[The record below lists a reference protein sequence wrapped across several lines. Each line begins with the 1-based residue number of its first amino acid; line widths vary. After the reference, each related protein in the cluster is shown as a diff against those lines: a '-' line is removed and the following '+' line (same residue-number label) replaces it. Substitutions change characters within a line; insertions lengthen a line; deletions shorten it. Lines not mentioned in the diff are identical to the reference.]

1 MPRRPT
7 ILTLWTLLVS
17 LAALGCLIPEVDD
30 GQDDEDANNWFPSF
44 NNNTNNSPNNDPG
57 RPTNPERDNPSSP
70 NYRGNFEAIISG
82 DLSMTLDADGLGEAT
97 YSRVPAMRGFHEA
110 HCLISLID
118 REPDAQ
124 GRTGYLLLHF
134 PDERCPGAG
143 AYTVVNEGDS
153 VEAGSAHILFKS
165 MMLETETP
173 NGASYSNLSN
183 ASGLLTITASRNG
196 VLKGEL
202 YLKLSMRSVD
212 DGPPAGT
219 SVEVRAAF
227 DAPRLEL

>member
-1 MPRRPT
+1 
-7 ILTLWTLLVS
+7 
-17 LAALGCLIPEVDD
+17 
-30 GQDDEDANNWFPSF
+30 
-44 NNNTNNSPNNDPG
+44 
-57 RPTNPERDNPSSP
+57 
-70 NYRGNFEAIISG
+70 
-82 DLSMTLDADGLGEAT
+82 
-97 YSRVPAMRGFHEA
+97 
-110 HCLISLID
+110 
-118 REPDAQ
+118 
-124 GRTGYLLLHF
+124 
-134 PDERCPGAG
+134 
-143 AYTVVNEGDS
+143 VNEGDS

-212 DGPPAGT
+212 DGPPVGA